1 MIDIVAIV
9 VIFAICFI
17 LILFCGHKYL
27 NYKVSTR
34 TASSYKRSLFVKDM
48 LIISILALMV
58 ACIATTSLIGFI
70 YYEQTE
76 RVSNYTY
83 SGVNN

>member
-1 MIDIVAIV
+1 MINIVAIV
-9 VIFAICFI
+9 VIFAICFF

-27 NYKVSTR
+27 NYRVSTR
-34 TASSYKRSLFVKDM
+34 TTSSYKRSLFIKDM

-58 ACIATTSLIGFI
+58 TCIAATSLIGFI

-83 SGVNN
+83 PRVDN